1 MTLAEMMNE
10 INALGRNIRAAADR
24 LMADAAD
31 NTHDMQDIERQQNAL
46 RDMNNRMAALRLA
59 YTTQE
64 DAERGNLT
72 APQGSGSPVQ
82 ERSLHDMLASREYA
96 NAFAHAIRT
105 GAKPGRDLFAD
116 KHKVLYDAL
125 TIAGGDPAGE
135 DGGFLVPED
144 IDRSIRE
151 YSRALDPLEELFN
164 VESTTT
170 NSGWRVV
177 ATDPTKGMTKLTGE
191 GTNITGSGE
200 EPTFK
205 KVTYTLDT
213 YGDWLQVS
221 NELANDEVANLFA
234 YISRY
239 YARKY
244 TITNNG
250 ILKAQLEKLTA
261 GAVAKTDDALAAIKK
276 VLNVELDPAISV
288 LSTIIVNQD
297 GFNYLDVLKDDNGR
311 PLLMP
316 DPTNAT
322 GMLLKGRRVKV
333 LSNAVM
339 PTRTVSTTGATKGD
353 YYPIYIGDFT
363 QYATLFQR
371 QPLELTSTDIG
382 GTAFRTN
389 SIETR
394 CIARMGAS
402 VFDSAAAGGV
412 MRRPPRKGQANG
424 NNQHGDEPADHRERL
439 QRQGQR
445 AGAGGIRH
453 MQHQTGARA
462 EHQHRH
468 QRQRRAGRRERG
480 SCGRA
485 GGLSGAGAAKGG
497 RAGHPDRAADRTKR
511 LRRCAGAGH
520 GHGAAIRRVRRRRG
534 QRGAGSLRECR
545 RGMVRSG
552 RRSKAQR
559 AGSPL

>member
-1 MTLAEMMNE
+1 
-10 INALGRNIRAAADR
+10 
-24 LMADAAD
+24 
-31 NTHDMQDIERQQNAL
+31 
-46 RDMNNRMAALRLA
+46 
-59 YTTQE
+59 
-64 DAERGNLT
+64 
-72 APQGSGSPVQ
+72 
-82 ERSLHDMLASREYA
+82 MLASREYA

-297 GFNYLDVLKDDNGR
+297 GFNYLDALKDDNGR

-322 GMLLKGRRVKV
+322 GTLLKGRRVKV

-339 PTRTVSTTGATKGD
+339 PTRTVSTTRRDQGRLLPDLYRRFHAVRHAV
-353 YYPIYIGDFT
+353 P
-363 QYATLFQR
+363 A
-371 QPLELTSTDIG
+371 P
-382 GTAFRTN
+382 
-389 SIETR
+389 
-394 CIARMGAS
+394 
-402 VFDSAAAGGV
+402 AAG
-412 MRRPPRKGQANG
+412 AD
-424 NNQHGDEPADHRERL
+424 QHGHRRHGLPHQQHRNAVHCAHGRER
-439 QRQGQR
+439 
-445 AGAGGIRH
+445 I
-453 MQHQTGARA
+453 
-462 EHQHRH
+462 
-468 QRQRRAGRRERG
+468 RQRR
-480 SCGRA
+480 
-485 GGLSGAGAAKGG
+485 GGTQGNLYSRDLITGGG
-497 RAGHPDRAADRTKR
+497 RCDALPAAERTGEWQQSA
-511 LRRCAGAGH
+511 RR
-520 GHGAAIRRVRRRRG
+520 
-534 QRGAGSLRECR
+534 
-545 RGMVRSG
+545 
-552 RRSKAQR
+552 
-559 AGSPL
+559 

>member
-1 MTLAEMMNE
+1 MTLAELMNE
-10 INALGRNIRAAADR
+10 INALGRSIHTAADR
-24 LMADAAD
+24 LMTDAAD

-46 RDMNNRMAALRLA
+46 RDMNSRMAALRLA

-72 APQGSGSPVQ
+72 TPQASCSPAQ
-82 ERSLHDMLASREYA
+82 ERNLHDMLKSREYA

-105 GAKPGRDLFAD
+105 GAKPGRDLYAD

-144 IDRSIRE
+144 IDHNIRE

-164 VESTTT
+164 VESTTS

-191 GTNITGSGE
+191 GTDITGSGE

-205 KVTYTLDT
+205 KVTFTLDT

-221 NELANDEVANLFA
+221 NELANDEVANLFN
-234 YISRY
+234 YISRF

-244 TITNNG
+244 VITTND
-250 ILKAQLEKLTA
+250 ILKTQLEKLTA
-261 GAVAKTDDALAAIKK
+261 SPTDMNSALAVIKTA
-276 VLNVELDPAISV
+276 LNVELDPAISV

-297 GFNYLDVLKDDNGR
+297 GYNYLDALTDANGR
-311 PLLMP
+311 PMLMP

-322 GMLLKGRRVKV
+322 GTLLKGRPVKV

-339 PTRTVSTTGATKGD
+339 PTREVASGTAAGL
-353 YYPIYIGDFT
+353 YYPIYIGDFR

-371 QPLELTSTDIG
+371 QPLELTSTDVG

-394 CIARMGAS
+394 CIARMGAT
-402 VFDSAAAGGV
+402 VFDSEAAV
-412 MRRPPRKGQANG
+412 RK
-424 NNQHGDEPADHRERL
+424 EIYIPAS
-439 QRQGQR
+439 
-445 AGAGGIRH
+445 
-453 MQHQTGARA
+453 T
-462 EHQHRH
+462 
-468 QRQRRAGRRERG
+468 
-480 SCGRA
+480 
-485 GGLSGAGAAKGG
+485 
-497 RAGHPDRAADRTKR
+497 
-511 LRRCAGAGH
+511 
-520 GHGAAIRRVRRRRG
+520 
-534 QRGAGSLRECR
+534 
-545 RGMVRSG
+545 
-552 RRSKAQR
+552 
-559 AGSPL
+559 

>member
-72 APQGSGSPVQ
+72 APQGSGNPAQ

-177 ATDPTKGMTKLTGE
+177 ATDPTKGLTKLTGE

-297 GFNYLDVLKDDNGR
+297 GFNYLDALKDDNGR

-322 GMLLKGRRVKV
+322 GTLLKGRRVKV

-402 VFDSAAAGGV
+402 VFDSAAAV
-412 MRRPPRKGQANG
+412 RK
-424 NNQHGDEPADHRERL
+424 EIFIPA
-439 QRQGQR
+439 
-445 AGAGGIRH
+445 
-453 MQHQTGARA
+453 T
-462 EHQHRH
+462 
-468 QRQRRAGRRERG
+468 
-480 SCGRA
+480 
-485 GGLSGAGAAKGG
+485 
-497 RAGHPDRAADRTKR
+497 
-511 LRRCAGAGH
+511 
-520 GHGAAIRRVRRRRG
+520 
-534 QRGAGSLRECR
+534 
-545 RGMVRSG
+545 
-552 RRSKAQR
+552 
-559 AGSPL
+559 